1 MLGKKEWR
9 KKEHSRRKK
18 LKVAQPTSVCTLA
31 TMVTRIPDY
40 LPNADALV
48 HSAECLKY

>member
-1 MLGKKEWR
+1 MEEEGTQQEKEV
-9 KKEHSRRKK
+9 ES
-18 LKVAQPTSVCTLA
+18 CTTNQHLA